1 VHPRP
6 EWGILSRF
14 VIGLGGVMARST
26 TVLLRGIVTPAVV
39 RYAPRRERP
48 SGFIKGAGT
57 GEDLSANLAAGVD
70 SPVGRPD
77 AGPVA

>member
-1 VHPRP
+1 
-6 EWGILSRF
+6 
-14 VIGLGGVMARST
+14 MARSA
-26 TVLLRGIVTPAVV
+26 TVLLRGIVMPAVI
-39 RYAPRRERP
+39 RYAPRRERH
-48 SGFIKGAGT
+48 SSFIKGVGT